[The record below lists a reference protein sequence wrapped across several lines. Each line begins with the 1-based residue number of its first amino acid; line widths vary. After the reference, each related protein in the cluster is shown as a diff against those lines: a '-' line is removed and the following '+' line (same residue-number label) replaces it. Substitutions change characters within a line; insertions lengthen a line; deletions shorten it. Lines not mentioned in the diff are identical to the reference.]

1 MNEVIK
7 NILTRR
13 SVRKFIADKQIND
26 EDLNLI
32 IEAAKSA
39 PSNMNAQ
46 SWHFT
51 VIQNKQKIDKL
62 NSLIINSTS
71 YSSDDEMNLARS
83 RQKVNY
89 FYNAPTVILVSNNS
103 DSSYASAP
111 VADSSAALQNIFLA
125 AHSLGLGSCWIQI
138 LSFLDESE
146 SLRDYLRELGVPK
159 NYRIY
164 GTAIIGYPDGEV
176 QTDII
181 KKDGTVNIVK

>member
-7 NILTRR
+7 NIVTRR

-26 EDLNLI
+26 DDLNLI
-32 IEAAKSA
+32 LEAAKSA

-51 VIQNKQKIDKL
+51 VIQNKQKIEKL
-62 NSLIINSTS
+62 NYLIINSTS
-71 YSSDDEMNLARS
+71 YSSDEEMKQARL
-83 RQKVNY
+83 RQNVNY
-89 FYNAPTVILVSNNS
+89 FYNAPTVIIVSNDS
-103 DSSYASAP
+103 DSSYASTP

-138 LSFLDESE
+138 LSFVDESE
-146 SLRDYLRELGVPK
+146 SLRDYLKELGVPE

-164 GTAIIGYPDGEV
+164 GTAIIGYPDGDLPS
-176 QTDII
+176 DII